1 MAKNTIVQYSTTA
14 GSNTDIQ
21 SVNIDE
27 GCPPS
32 GINNAIREVM
42 VDLAELS
49 AGTQSLANLK
59 TTATTQIAAGAVGAP
74 SLSFSADT
82 NTGIWQ
88 SAADT
93 LSVSAGG
100 TEKFRVGD
108 TPYAGDNLLDNGDM
122 SIHQRGGTISV
133 NNTNLFTLDRWYFR
147 ESTGSSVDVSQSTD
161 VPTSAEAGTARSK
174 FGSSLYV
181 DATGAS
187 GGLGAN
193 DFAFLQQTIE
203 AQYCQDLGYGAAG
216 AKPVTLS
223 FWVKTN
229 KTGQYGVSLYQEDG
243 GRHYTSSYTVSGTG
257 WAFYSVT
264 FPGDAS
270 GTINNDTGGGLAVR
284 WHLSTGS
291 NYHATAGSW
300 TAGTKFGSSGDVD
313 GLDSGSNE
321 WRLTGAKLEI
331 GSVPTSFR
339 FRPPGGELAAC
350 RRYYERLTPNTASN
364 QSIFQAYNVT
374 STVASGIFNY
384 EHKRAAPTL
393 TFTAGATFEVR
404 HQTTTTVCTAAALSG
419 SADEDRALCNF
430 TVSSGLTGGQGC
442 IIRRNDSDTTYVE
455 VSAEL

>member
-108 TPYAGDNLLDNGDM
+108 TPYAGHNLLDNGDM
-122 SIHQRGGTISV
+122 SIFQRAANIDID
-133 NNTNLFTLDRWYFR
+133 NANLMTLDLWRVR
-147 ESTGSSVDVSQSTD
+147 DSAGGSVQVGESTD
-161 VPTSAEAGTARSK
+161 VPTSAEAGTSRSK
-174 FGSSLYV
+174 FSKSLYV
-181 DATGAS
+181 NCTGATGT
-187 GGLGAN
+187 LGAN
-193 DFAFLQQTIE
+193 DFAYVSQTIE
-203 AQYCQDLGYGAAG
+203 GQFLQDLGYGAAG

-223 FWVKTN
+223 FWCKTN
-229 KTGQYGVSLYQEDG
+229 KTGQCGVQLFQEDG
-243 GRHYTSSYTVSGTG
+243 GRHYSSNYTVSGTG
-257 WAFYSVT
+257 WEFHTVT
-264 FPGDAS
+264 FPGDSS
-270 GTINNDTGGGLAVR
+270 GQIDNDTGGALTLRFCLA
-284 WHLSTGS
+284 TGS

-300 TAGTKFGSSGDVD
+300 TAGTKFGASGDNNQ
-313 GLDSGSNE
+313 LDDAAND
-321 WRLTGAKLEI
+321 WRITGVKLEV
-331 GSVPTSFR
+331 GSVATDYVFR
-339 FRPPGGELAAC
+339 PGGELAAC
-350 RRYYERLTPNTASN
+350 QRYLYRIQRTSAVNIGDFAVGFCNSTTIAYFLTQFPVMMRAEPTQEVSATND
-364 QSIFQAYNVT
+364 F
-374 STVASGIFNY
+374 TVRVAGSGIVTTNARYVGGSQHEAFPY
-384 EHKRAAPTL
+384 FDVSSG
-393 TFTAGATFEVR
+393 FTAGGGAMVT
-404 HQTTTTVCTAAALSG
+404 
-419 SADEDRALCNF
+419 
-430 TVSSGLTGGQGC
+430 LTSN
-442 IIRRNDSDTTYVE
+442 NDWIQW
-455 VSAEL
+455 SAEI